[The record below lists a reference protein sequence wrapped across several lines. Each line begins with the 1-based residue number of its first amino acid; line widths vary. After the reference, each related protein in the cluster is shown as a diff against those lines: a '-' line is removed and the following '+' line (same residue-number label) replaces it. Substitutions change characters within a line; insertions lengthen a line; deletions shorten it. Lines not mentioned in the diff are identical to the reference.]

1 MIKPPEPNENLLQ
14 AIRDNTARHITFK
27 EWCIEQHYKTI
38 AESQE
43 EINKLEHE
51 LVALNIAH
59 RASVPVTKD
68 NVVVSDN
75 TAASTYNNAPMNKD

>member
-14 AIRDNTARHITFK
+14 AIRDNVSRHRTFK
-27 EWCIEQHYKTI
+27 QWRIEQLYLTI
-38 AESQE
+38 QESQD

-51 LVALNIAH
+51 LVALEIAE

-68 NVVVSDN
+68 NVVTIDTTS
-75 TAASTYNNAPMNKD
+75 SIGEKDD